1 MSGGIYAYWD
11 NKLNYYVY
19 VGKDSHIDEDKRH
32 RAHHSPSSYDEQ
44 QINRVIQNNPKR
56 YEYRVLIQGDYTE
69 EQLNI
74 MEKFLIKHLKTCYY
88 DYPER
93 HVFNFTAGG
102 DGVTGLTAWNKNK
115 SLSKQHRQRL
125 SESHKGKCVCN
136 DNHAYKDYARVL
148 KMKDKTKQGY
158 SYFIQFYGKKLKQSV
173 CLHKLYKWWGMNYP
187 NELLFLE
194 I

>member
-1 MSGGIYAYWD
+1 MSKGIYAYWD
-11 NKLNYYVY
+11 NELNYYVY
-19 VGKDSHIDEDKRH
+19 VGKDSHIGENKRH
-32 RAHHSPSSYDEQ
+32 RAHHSPYSYNNQ
-44 QINRVIQNNPKR
+44 QINRVLQNNPNR
-56 YEYRVLIQGDYTE
+56 YEYRVLMKGDYTE
-69 EQLNI
+69 EQLNS

-93 HVFNFTAGG
+93 HVFNFTMGG
-102 DGVTGLTAWNKNK
+102 DGVTGITAWNKNK
-115 SLSKQHRQRL
+115 CLSTEHRKRL
-125 SESHKGKCVCN
+125 SNSHKGKN
-136 DNHAYKDYARVL
+136 IRENNHAFKDYARVL

-173 CLHKLYKWWGMNYP
+173 CLYKLYEWWGLTHP